1 MVNKFIEIKGG
12 SEMSTYMHR
21 GRLLAATAAVV
32 LTAAPASASAFR
44 LGSAPGKAQ
53 SAPQAVRVS
62 PPASASVGFAWD
74 DALIGA
80 GVGAIAVG
88 LGTAGAIGVG
98 RSRRPT
104 DRGVLLG

>member
-1 MVNKFIEIKGG
+1 MVNKFIKINGG

-21 GRLLAATAAVV
+21 RRLLAATVAVV

-44 LGSAPGKAQ
+44 LGSSPAGAQ
-53 SAPQAVRVS
+53 GAAQAVRVS
-62 PPASASVGFAWD
+62 APAPATVGFAWD

>member
-1 MVNKFIEIKGG
+1 
-12 SEMSTYMHR
+12 
-21 GRLLAATAAVV
+21 
-32 LTAAPASASAFR
+32 
-44 LGSAPGKAQ
+44 
-53 SAPQAVRVS
+53 VS
-62 PPASASVGFAWD
+62 PPAPATVAFAWD